1 MPYKEEAMLTITDA
15 ATKKILA
22 LMEAEGQKDLA
33 LRLAIRGR
41 GPGGFRYELQ
51 FVEQNEKGA
60 EDTVIDA
67 GGLQVIVDPDSVPD
81 LKGATVDYVDGV
93 YESGFKIDNPNPL
106 WTDPKAQAVQ
116 EVIDSRINPGV
127 STHGGHVTLLDVKD
141 DIAYIALGGG
151 CQGCGMADVTLK
163 HGIEVMI
170 KESVPEIRQ
179 IIDTTDHASGNN
191 PFYQPSKGG
200 QSPLA

>member
-15 ATKKILA
+15 ATKKILT
-22 LMEAEGQKDLA
+22 LIEAEGQKDLA
-33 LRLAIRGR
+33 LRLAISGR

-67 GGLQVIVDPDSVPD
+67 GGLQVIVDSDSVPD

-127 STHGGHVTLLDVKD
+127 AAHGGNVSLLDVKD

-163 HGIEVMI
+163 QGIEVMI

-200 QSPLA
+200 ESPLA

>member
-1 MPYKEEAMLTITDA
+1 MLTITDA

-22 LMEAEGQKDLA
+22 LMEAEEQKDLA
-33 LRLAIRGR
+33 LRVAISGR

-51 FVEQNEKGA
+51 FVELNEKGA

-67 GGLQVIVDPDSVPD
+67 GGLQVIVDSDSVPD
-81 LKGATVDYVDGV
+81 LKGATVDFVDGV

-116 EVIDSRINPGV
+116 EVIDTRINPGV